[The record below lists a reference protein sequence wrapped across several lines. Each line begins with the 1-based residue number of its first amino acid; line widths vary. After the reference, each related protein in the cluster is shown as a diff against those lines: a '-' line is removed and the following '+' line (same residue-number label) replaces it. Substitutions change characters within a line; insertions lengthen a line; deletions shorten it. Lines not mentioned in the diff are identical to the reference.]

1 MFVQGRCLRNRHR
14 IQTSLLL
21 LFVAGSEDT
30 VSASGDELIEPEDNY
45 PATRSRT
52 SSQEESGEELSG
64 PPTTRSRA
72 DSGALLDMLAEVASQ
87 KLLFSPMKRKPGY
100 DYRRSDSDGSLTIA
114 QVKALSTNQL
124 IKLFS
129 TTEFNE
135 MKKLYSFYCAFDQSC
150 EAKFI
155 SFGNE
160 NRAKEKF
167 KKHLLQHLETLK
179 ANETE
184 TVARPSKKRRAN
196 QGKRR
201 KVKDMI
207 KEEVEE
213 EYLEEDDKA
222 LRKPRIN
229 WDEPFMISDLTDL
242 PSEPKVKFSSSPID
256 NFYET
261 SFIKIPH
268 YTFTSMKE

>member
-1 MFVQGRCLRNRHR
+1 MGKSCIIIIIFFF
-14 IQTSLLL
+14 S
-21 LFVAGSEDT
+21 GSEDT
-30 VSASGDELIEPEDNY
+30 VSASGDELIEQDDTY

-87 KLLFSPMKRKPGY
+87 KLLFSPMKRKSGN
-100 DYRRSDSDGSLTIA
+100 DNRKTINEA
-114 QVKALSTNQL
+114 TITLPQVKSLSTNQL

-135 MKKLYSFYCAFDQSC
+135 MKKLYSFHCAFDQNC

-167 KKHLLQHLETLK
+167 KKHLLVHLETLK
-179 ANETE
+179 ANENQS
-184 TVARPSKKRRAN
+184 VAKVSKKRKVTN
-196 QGKRR
+196 TGK
-201 KVKDMI
+201 KKKI
-207 KEEVEE
+207 KEVVKEECIEYEEEEGDYVEE
-213 EYLEEDDKA
+213 DKS
-222 LRKPRIN
+222 LRKPKLN
-229 WDEPFMISDLTDL
+229 WDEPFMISDMLSSDN
-242 PSEPKVKFSSSPID
+242 KVICH
-256 NFYET
+256 
-261 SFIKIPH
+261 ILLLI
-268 YTFTSMKE
+268 TFFRHF